1 MRKADALSAILVA
14 GNLRDDLGRDVA
26 GCGKAV
32 RALDQCLADHGA
44 VLQHIL
50 QVYKIAVVHMLCKI
64 VGVMEVDD
72 SLLIRLNNIFRKKKS
87 SREILADFASH
98 IVTLYTVDGRVLVGV
113 LLHNLFVVALD
124 QGQDPVVRRICF
136 PHQRAVIAVAHII
149 FCDRKSTD
157 GHQLVLDHILNLL
170 YRHSTSQLI
179 ALILYIIRNIRKLF
193 RCQIGIFCGV
203 ARLLDRIYDLERVK
217 TFLRSVSFDD
227 LHP

>member
-26 GCGKAV
+26 GCGEAV

-87 SREILADFASH
+87 SREILADLSSH
-98 IVTLYTVDGRVLVGV
+98 IVTLYAVDRRILVGIF
-113 LLHNLFVVALD
+113 LHNLFVVALD
-124 QGQDPVVRRICF
+124 QGQDPVVRRVCF

-157 GHQLVLDHILNLL
+157 RHQLVLDHILDLF
-170 YRHSTSQLI
+170 YGHRTSQLI
-179 ALILYIIRNIRKLF
+179 ALVLYIIRDIRKLF

-203 ARLLDRIYDLERVK
+203 ACLLDRIYDLERVK

>member
-50 QVYKIAVVHMLCKI
+50 QVYKVAVVHMLCKR
-64 VGVMEVDD
+64 VGVVEVDD
-72 SLLIRLNNIFRKKKS
+72 SLLIRLNKIFRKKKS
-87 SREILADFASH
+87 SREILADLSSH
-98 IVTLYTVDGRVLVGV
+98 IVTLHTVDGRVLVRV

-124 QGQDPVVRRICF
+124 QGQYPVVRRVCS

-149 FCDRKSTD
+149 FRDRKSTD
-157 GHQLVLDHILNLL
+157 RHQLVLDHILDLL

-179 ALILYIIRNIRKLF
+179 ALVLYIIRDIRKLF

-203 ARLLDRIYDLERVK
+203 ACLLDRIHDLERVK